1 MTYNML
7 MKKSRASQK
16 DLWMNFSKSLMHLP
30 FLKKV
35 FDSWCASAD
44 FVTDPESS
52 SVFVSFEDDAMQI
65 FVKTLE
71 LGTLT
76 LDAKPSDTIAQIR
89 AKMRLKIDDLGKGH
103 DVEYLEYAMGAMPL
117 EFAGKT
123 LEDDKTLFIYSIQ
136 KDNTIHMTGT
146 LGGEGKTKK
155 EDKKK
160 ELEDKLRFKKERM
173 GEKCSKAGQQVSFQ
187 GLSENTVN
195 ELIHEAEVFLQAS
208 DGDASQAIETMLKKL
223 PSATLDKMKNA
234 LKQDTGGDSAF
245 KLKQTCGLFFG
256 DKSEKNLGSR

>member
-1 MTYNML
+1 
-7 MKKSRASQK
+7 
-16 DLWMNFSKSLMHLP
+16 
-30 FLKKV
+30 
-35 FDSWCASAD
+35 
-44 FVTDPESS
+44 
-52 SVFVSFEDDAMQI
+52 MQI
-65 FVKTLE
+65 FVLNLQGSTINLKVKASDTVDSVMDKLTTYDEKFLCFHDVLE
-71 LGTLT
+71 A
-76 LDAKPSDTIAQIR
+76 DAKLWSSGRFYLKFNDVKLECGRTLSDYNIQKESVLRIKFAG
-89 AKMRLKIDDLGKGH
+89 LGGKG
-103 DVEYLEYAMGAMPL
+103 
-117 EFAGKT
+117 K
-123 LEDDKTLFIYSIQ
+123 
-136 KDNTIHMTGT
+136 N
-146 LGGEGKTKK
+146 KK

-173 GEKCSKAGQQVSFQ
+173 GEKCSKAGQQVSFK

-256 DKSEKNLGSR
+256 DKSEKTWEVADKLDAVREGVESLYDLVLTKAFKKNWVRLFLCKKLGSFISWKIKENV